1 MFSYKIVSTVGI
13 MLRTLKAL
21 HRFPRTIRHKSDS
34 ISSSRCAAT
43 QRTLCPHNQSTID
56 RSGPLFKLIGCSLLA
71 TLTQKLSKPQ
81 DLAWQDL
88 VTVATAPTANASAK
102 AYGNVFIAVAGV
114 LGRRKANLACSTRLM
129 KFCQTQFISTKSA
142 SWTALAQVAM
152 RPWVQTI
159 RPGRDNGNRQCPM
172 GRLDTRCW
180 HSWYTVMGIVHQC
193 L

>member
-1 MFSYKIVSTVGI
+1 MFSYKIVCTVGI

-21 HRFPRTIRHKSDS
+21 PRTIRHKSDF
-34 ISSSRCAAT
+34 ISSSRYAAT
-43 QRTLCPHNQSTID
+43 RRTFCPHNQSTID

-88 VTVATAPTANASAK
+88 VTVATTANASAK
-102 AYGNVFIAVAGV
+102 AYENVFIAVAGV
-114 LGRRKANLACSTRLM
+114 LGRPGANLACSTRLM

-172 GRLDTRCW
+172 DRLDTRCW
-180 HSWYTVMGIVHQC
+180 HSWYTMMRIVHQC